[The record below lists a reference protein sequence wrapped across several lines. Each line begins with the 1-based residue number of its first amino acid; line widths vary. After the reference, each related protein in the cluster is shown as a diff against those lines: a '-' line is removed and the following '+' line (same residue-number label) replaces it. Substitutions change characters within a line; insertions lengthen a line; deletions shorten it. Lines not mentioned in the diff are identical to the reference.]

1 MAVAMSLVVY
11 ISDMLSL
18 RFRMTGSVSS
28 VVIIHAQ
35 LIQMAVLLFH
45 SLQEAAVI
53 HVAAVCPSFFGKGN
67 ESGED
72 HVFHAFG
79 RNHFFCPKIGLHT
92 DYARIVEDAVFID
105 LLHVIVA
112 LAVHQ
117 VTHFVVAV
125 LHEVEV
131 KRHVRANHHV
141 ESLVCTFGEELR
153 EIGVP
158 P

>member
-18 RFRMTGSVSS
+18 RFRMTGSVPS

-53 HVAAVCPSFFGKGN
+53 HVAAVCPSLFGKGN
-67 ESGED
+67 EAGKY
-72 HVFHAFG
+72 HVLHAFG
-79 RNHFFCPKIGLHT
+79 CHHFFCPKIGLHT
-92 DYARIVEDAVFID
+92 DYARIVKDAVFVD

-117 VTHFVVAV
+117 VTYLIIAV
-125 LHEVEV
+125 LYEVEV
-131 KRHVRANHHV
+131 EWHVRTNHHI
-141 ESLVCTFGEELR
+141 ESLVCTFGEELG